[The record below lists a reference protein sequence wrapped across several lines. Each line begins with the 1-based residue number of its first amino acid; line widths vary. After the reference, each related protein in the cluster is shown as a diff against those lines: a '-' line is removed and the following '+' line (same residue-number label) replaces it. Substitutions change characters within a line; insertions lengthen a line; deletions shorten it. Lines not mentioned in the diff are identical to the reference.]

1 MRQLCGLVLAVLYRG
16 KLYWKHEEVTIDEA
30 DKWGIAD
37 VEEIVAYRKKNLGLK
52 GKNRLTVVRGR
63 VPIQRTRSF
72 WGGVMLQFFDYESKT
87 ITD

>member
-37 VEEIVAYRKKNLGLK
+37 VEEIVAYRKKTWDSMARTDLLWWEEGYQYK
-52 GKNRLTVVRGR
+52 EPEVFEVV
-63 VPIQRTRSF
+63 
-72 WGGVMLQFFDYESKT
+72 
-87 ITD
+87 